1 MKNKFFNTIVKITL
15 ISMVLAMSMFQF
27 SVLPANAAALTSMSD
42 TMSRL
47 KVSVD
52 ANHTIKFVTP
62 SGVDAGETITITFD
76 SGFALTSVDY
86 TDMDLAEGN
95 SNNCATATFT
105 DKTLAATPSGTTW
118 GASVSGQV
126 VTFTSGT
133 DTITADRCVL
143 VEIGTN
149 ATYGETG
156 DQAINNPSSTGSK
169 TISFGGTFGD
179 SGSLAVGIVS
189 DDQVIITATIDPTFT
204 FTISS
209 NTCALGTLTTGSVST
224 CSYTL
229 AVGTNADNGAKI
241 TIQAISDGT
250 NAYLNK
256 DGAPGTYIDDIAEN
270 NTVTAGTEGY
280 GIAVTG
286 GAGWTEEGDFNDD
299 DTPIPSSVTDILS
312 TTGPIEST
320 DTSTITHR
328 AAISTTTESGTY
340 SQTVQYIAT
349 GTF

>member
-1 MKNKFFNTIVKITL
+1 
-15 ISMVLAMSMFQF
+15 
-27 SVLPANAAALTSMSD
+27 
-42 TMSRL
+42 
-47 KVSVD
+47 
-52 ANHTIKFVTP
+52 
-62 SGVDAGETITITFD
+62 
-76 SGFALTSVDY
+76 
-86 TDMDLAEGN
+86 MDLADASTCNGPFAQRDLG
-95 SNNCATATFT
+95 SS
-105 DKTLAATPSGTTW
+105 PSGSTW
-118 GASVSGQV
+118 GVNVSGQV
-126 VTFTSGT
+126 ITFTSGT
-133 DTITADRCVL
+133 DTITAGYCVQIL
-143 VEIGTN
+143 IGTN
-149 ATYGETG
+149 AWWQSSGNTQIING
-156 DQAINNPSSTGSK
+156 DADDDD
-169 TISFGGTFGD
+169 TISIAGTFGD
-179 SGSLAVGIVS
+179 TGTLMVDILGEGEN
-189 DDQVIITATIDPTFT
+189 QVIVTATVEPSFT

-256 DGAPGTYIDDIAEN
+256 DGAPGTYIDNIAEDS
-270 NTVTAGTEGY
+270 TVTAGTEGY
-280 GIAVTG
+280 GIKVEAG
-286 GAGWTEEGDFNDD
+286 SGWTEEGDFNDD